1 MPKKIGIT
9 GGIGT
14 GKSTVCLIF
23 RAVGVP
29 IYDADS
35 RAKYLMRSDLVLIAQ
50 IKKYFGE
57 ESYLADNQLNTI
69 FLAQKVF
76 QNQSQLDLLNR
87 LVHPQVRQDMQDWAL
102 KFPTKPYLLK
112 EAALMYESDSYQDL
126 DKIIVVSAPLELR
139 IERIRKR
146 DPQRT
151 EAEIRAIIAKQM
163 PQEEKERRADFV
175 IQNDGQHLLIP
186 QILPLHKIFIQHTLT
201 Q

>member
-1 MPKKIGIT
+1 MQRKIGIT

-23 RAVGVP
+23 KALGVP
-29 IYDADS
+29 VYDADS
-35 RAKYLMRSDLVLIAQ
+35 RAKYLMRSDPILVGQ

-57 ESYLADNQLNTI
+57 ECYLPDNQLNTI

-76 QNQSQLDLLNR
+76 QNQSQLDLLNS
-87 LVHPQVRQDMQDWAL
+87 LVHPQVRQDMQNWAL
-102 KFPTKPYLLK
+102 QFPSKPYLLK
-112 EAALMYESDSYQDL
+112 EAALMYESDSHQDL
-126 DKIIVVSAPLELR
+126 DKIIVVSAPLSLR

-151 EAEIRAIIAKQM
+151 EAEIEAIIAKQM
-163 PQEEKERRADFV
+163 PQEEKERRADF
-175 IQNDGQHLLIP
+175 IIRNDGQDLLIP
-186 QILPLHKIFIQHTLT
+186 QILPLHQIFIQHTLV